1 MNESREIMDAI
12 RKLVRVIRLSSTA
25 SERALGL
32 SSAQLYV
39 LQKLAEGEPAS
50 LGELA
55 RRTLTDQSSV
65 SVVVSKLAKAGLLTK
80 KTSADDRRSV
90 RISLTRRG
98 EKIVATGREPFQ
110 KRLVGAIQK
119 LPAARRRQL
128 ARALREMLQYAGL
141 GGDPAPLFF
150 EE

>member
-1 MNESREIMDAI
+1 
-12 RKLVRVIRLSSTA
+12 
-25 SERALGL
+25 L

-90 RISLTRRG
+90 RISPTRRG